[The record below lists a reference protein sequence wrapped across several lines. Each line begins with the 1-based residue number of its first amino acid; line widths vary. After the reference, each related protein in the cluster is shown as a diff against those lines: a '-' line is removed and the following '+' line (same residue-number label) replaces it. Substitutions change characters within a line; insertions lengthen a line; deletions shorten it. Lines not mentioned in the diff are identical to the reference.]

1 MKREI
6 FYFSIFAFKF
16 NRTVPDDDNHIKN
29 NKLHP
34 AVCLIRKEDYW
45 KIGGCDEDFV
55 GNYGQTDPHFWYRAK
70 GKITV
75 KEKNNVYLLYY
86 P

>member
-1 MKREI
+1 MVILDMDTVIDRKVATSLVE
-6 FYFSIFAFKF
+6 FSRNNMNNNIAFKF

-55 GNYGQTDPHFWYRAK
+55 GN
-70 GKITV
+70 
-75 KEKNNVYLLYY
+75 
-86 P
+86 